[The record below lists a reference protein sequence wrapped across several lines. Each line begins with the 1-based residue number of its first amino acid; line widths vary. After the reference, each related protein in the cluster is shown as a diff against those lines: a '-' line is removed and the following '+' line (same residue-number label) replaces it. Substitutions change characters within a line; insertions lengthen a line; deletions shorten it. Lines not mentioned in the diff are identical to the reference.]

1 MQAKTEILEV
11 ERASSTTFK
20 APPPYWTPQKE
31 DLEIVEIQR
40 DAEEWQRI
48 EKHMAETIVS
58 ASIYLGLIY
67 SFRFFLLFIYV

>member
-31 DLEIVEIQR
+31 DLEIVDIQR

-58 ASIYLGLIY
+58 ASI
-67 SFRFFLLFIYV
+67 SHLLFLVIVFYLCLN